1 MGLINKMIFSK
12 TIMPAINKSLMATN
26 MRSRAIA
33 DNIANISTEGYKRKE
48 VSFES
53 KLNNKLFKT
62 SLSGV
67 KTNDKHINIG
77 RNSLKNITPTVYRS
91 NDKNLYSGVNSV
103 DIDTEMAKMAD
114 NEILHNFDVKFL
126 SLQYQK
132 LNKAIKGR
140 VG

>member
-77 RNSLKNITPTVYRS
+77 RNSL
-91 NDKNLYSGVNSV
+91 
-103 DIDTEMAKMAD
+103 
-114 NEILHNFDVKFL
+114 
-126 SLQYQK
+126 
-132 LNKAIKGR
+132 
-140 VG
+140 